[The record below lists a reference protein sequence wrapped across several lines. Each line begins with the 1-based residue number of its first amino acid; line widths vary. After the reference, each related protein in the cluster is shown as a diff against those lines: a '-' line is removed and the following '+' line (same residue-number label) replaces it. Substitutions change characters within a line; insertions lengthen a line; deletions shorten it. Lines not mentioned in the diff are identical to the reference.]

1 MRRLPV
7 NDPGVPDCRSATRY
21 LLWLIRRSRL
31 TVTAAALLAITW
43 MGCQA
48 MVPAVVGR
56 AVDAAV
62 NRDATVLAAWAA
74 LLLGVGLVQAFTGI
88 ARHRFAVTNWLSAAF
103 RTVQVVVRQA
113 NRLGSTLPRRL
124 DAGEVVAIGTS
135 DITHIGSAVDIT
147 SRGIGSLLAVITV
160 TVVLLHTSVPL
171 GLVVLLGVPLLMS
184 VVGVLIPPL
193 HRRQRSYRDRQ
204 GRLTG
209 RAADLVGGLR
219 VLRGVGGEATMAAR
233 YRAESRALGAAG
245 VHTARIESL
254 LEAAQVL
261 LPGLFLVLVTWLG
274 ARFAADGRIT
284 VGQLVA
290 FYAYAA
296 FLVAPLRQLTEA
308 IDKMTRGHVSA
319 RRVVT
324 MLRERSDLPDP
335 PDPAPLPAGDLVDP
349 ISGVRV
355 TPGRLTAIAATTP
368 ADAARIADR
377 LGRYA
382 DGATLGG
389 VPLTAAALS
398 EVRAR
403 ILVADNEARLFSG
416 RLRADLDPYGA
427 GVLEKALEA
436 ASATETVEALADGP
450 DSVVTDRG
458 RCFSGGQQ
466 QRLRLA
472 RALIADPEVLVLV
485 EPTNAVDAWTE
496 DRIAER
502 LPATRAGR
510 TTVVCTNSP
519 LLLSRADHV
528 CFVDDGRV
536 VATGPHADLLTA
548 EPAYARLVRRGSGS
562 GPEDKREEAGEDG
575 S

>member
-7 NDPGVPDCRSATRY
+7 IDPGIPDVRSATRY
-21 LLWLIRRSRL
+21 LLWLIRRSRV
-31 TVTAAALLAITW
+31 TVGAAALLAITW

-48 MVPAVVGR
+48 LVPAVVGR

-62 NRDATVLAAWAA
+62 TRDKAALVTWAA
-74 LLLGVGLVQAFTGI
+74 LLLGIGLVQAFTGI

-124 DAGEVVAIGTS
+124 DAGEMVAIGTS

-160 TVVLLHTSVPL
+160 TVVLLRTSVPL
-171 GLVVLLGVPLLMS
+171 GLVVLLGVPLLMV

-193 HRRQRSYRDRQ
+193 HRRQRTYRDRQ

-209 RAADLVGGLR
+209 QAADLVSGLR

-233 YRAESRALGAAG
+233 YRVESRALGAAG

-254 LEAAQVL
+254 LEAAQAL

-274 ARFAADGRIT
+274 ARFAADGKIT

-308 IDKMTRGHVSA
+308 IDKMTRGHVSG

-324 MLRERSDLPDP
+324 MLRESSDLADP
-335 PDPAPLPAGDLVDP
+335 PDPAPLPAGDLEDP

-355 TPGRLTAIAATTP
+355 TPGRLTAIAATAP

-377 LGRYA
+377 LGRYT
-382 DGATLGG
+382 DGGTLGG
-389 VPLTAAALS
+389 VPLAGAALS

-403 ILVADNEARLFSG
+403 ILVVDNEARLFSG
-416 RLRADLDPYGA
+416 RLRADLDPYSTGA
-427 GVLEKALEA
+427 LASALETA
-436 ASATETVEALADGP
+436 EATETVDALPDGP
-450 DSVVTDRG
+450 DSMVTDRG

-496 DRIAER
+496 SRIAER
-502 LPATRAGR
+502 LRPARAGR
-510 TTVVCTNSP
+510 TTVICTNSP
-519 LLLSRADHV
+519 LLLSHADHV
-528 CFVDDGRV
+528 CFVEDGRV
-536 VATGPHADLLTA
+536 TAAGRHTDLVGT
-548 EPAYARLVRRGSGS
+548 EPAYARLVRRGNGS
-562 GPEDKREEAGEDG
+562 APEEKREEAGGERP
-575 S
+575 